1 MLVSQ
6 QVAAEMKKYNPSAY
20 VGSTNTADKAAAD
33 DEEHLMLMV
42 QSAVSKHFRTQPTQ
56 PNPIRRL
63 TIVQPAPNWRE
74 AIEQFNKRKNK
85 ST

>member
-42 QSAVSKHFRTQPTQ
+42 QSAVSKHFTTQPTQ